1 MRRADRRPFRLG
13 AFGLVTTGLALILAG
28 CTTAQP
34 GARASADT
42 LPPRFLA
49 GPAGSGPIAE
59 QWWTRFGDPRLD
71 ELVNEAVLQ
80 NTAVAQA
87 LARVRIAQAQAR
99 IAQADLFPQVSGGLT
114 ASRQRQP
121 ASGLPGLGQLPGLPD
136 GAEAPDAFTITNYAA
151 TVDVNWELDLWGR
164 ISAQTAAARAD
175 FLASTQNLRA
185 VRQSI
190 AAQAARMYFAVVEA
204 RAQVELAERT
214 VETVGEVAR
223 QIDNR
228 ANVGIA
234 TPSDRLLANANLD
247 QARSL
252 LEQRREAL
260 ATLTRQFEVLLRD
273 YPAGMIAT
281 AETLPEVPPPPP
293 TGLPSEMLLRRP
305 DVAAAEMSLQA
316 AGFRLTAGQRSFL
329 PNLSLTGSAGLASPD
344 LGDLLSGGSFIW
356 SIAGALLQPIFQG
369 GRIRAQVEAL
379 EGQREEAVE
388 VYAETVLNALL
399 EVETALAIEGFLA
412 QRELALDSAASAAEG
427 AVQVA
432 FNRYREGIDPLL
444 TVLESQQR
452 AIDSRSAYI
461 AARRARLENRIN
473 LHLALGGGFE
483 DAPISGGG

>member
-1 MRRADRRPFRLG
+1 MRLAAAG
-13 AFGLVTTGLALILAG
+13 IVLALTA
-28 CTTAQP
+28 CTTTEHKIPVTAE
-34 GARASADT
+34 D

-49 GPAGSGPIAE
+49 APAGTGPIAE

-71 ELVNEAVLQ
+71 QLVNEAVLE
-80 NTAVAQA
+80 NTSVAQA
-87 LARVRIAQAQAR
+87 VARVRIAQAQAR
-99 IAQADLFPQVSGGLT
+99 IAGADLLPQVSGGLT
-114 ASRQRQP
+114 ARRQRQP
-121 ASGLPGLGQLPGLPD
+121 ASGVAGLGQLPGLPD

-164 ISAQTAAARAD
+164 ISAQNAAARAD
-175 FLASTQNLRA
+175 FLASTENLRA

-190 AAQAARMYFAVVEA
+190 AAQAVRMYFTVVEA

-223 QIDNR
+223 QINNR

-273 YPAGMIAT
+273 YPAGSIAT
-281 AETLPEVPPPPP
+281 AETLPEVPPPPS
-293 TGLPSEMLLRRP
+293 TGIPSEILLRRP
-305 DVAAAEMSLQA
+305 DIAAAERSLQA

-329 PNLSLTGSAGLASPD
+329 PNLSLTGSAGLASSD
-344 LGDLLSGGSFIW
+344 LGDLLDGGSFIW

-369 GRIRAQVEAL
+369 GRLRAQVQAL
-379 EGQREEAVE
+379 EGRREEAVE

-399 EVETALAIEGFLA
+399 EVETALAVERYLA

-427 AVQVA
+427 AVQIA

-452 AIDSRSAYI
+452 ALDSRSAYI
-461 AARRARLENRIN
+461 AARRARLDNRIN

-483 DAPISGGG
+483 DMPISGGG